1 MLPHVRRPRKAGQ
14 YVVRN
19 LCGFCITECRRPA
32 RGVIYRQHGCGQVA
46 FRVSQRP
53 DFLICVAAIEPGKQV
68 PCFPLVYIAGRTE
81 AV

>member
-32 RGVIYRQHGCGQVA
+32 RDVIYRQHGCGQVA